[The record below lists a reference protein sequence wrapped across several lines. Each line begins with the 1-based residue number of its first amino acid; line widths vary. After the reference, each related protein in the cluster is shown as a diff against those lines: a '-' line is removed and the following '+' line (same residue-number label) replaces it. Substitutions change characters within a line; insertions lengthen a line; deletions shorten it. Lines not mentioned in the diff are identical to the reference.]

1 MPKAAAIQPNE
12 WATIHPNFEGFD
24 IGRLNRVVTDYAFV
38 ELAMAKR
45 WHRRTGL
52 GRACAVIGRIFTI
65 LGLMAGIAL
74 ATFVLAGTD
83 SEALLPVVWAGSA
96 LACVAVLGF
105 FVPWALTPYRQWDRT
120 LCGISVMMG
129 VVALLSLGSVLVRG
143 VTIVPLWSVLVP
155 LAVLLLVAAGA
166 IVADV
171 RLRTTGKPPAVDLA
185 SLSPNEIE
193 VLLKVRRRALTILRS
208 RNIVAYADFR
218 QFDESPLDTPP
229 SGA

>member
-1 MPKAAAIQPNE
+1 MPRAAAIQPNE
-12 WATIHPNFEGFD
+12 WATTHPNFEGFD
-24 IGRLNRVVTDYAFV
+24 LGSLNRVVIDYAFI
-38 ELAMAKR
+38 ELTMAKR

-65 LGLMAGIAL
+65 IGLTAGVAL
-74 ATFVLAGTD
+74 AAFMLVGTD
-83 SEALLPVVWAGSA
+83 SEALLPVVWSGSA

-129 VVALLSLGSVLVRG
+129 VVALLSLGSALVRG
-143 VTIVPLWSVLVP
+143 VTIAPLWSVVVP
-155 LAVLLLVAAGA
+155 LVVLLLVAVGA

-171 RLRTTGKPPAVDLA
+171 RLRTTELPPAVDLN

-208 RNIVAYADFR
+208 RNIVSYADFR
-218 QFDESPLDTPP
+218 GFDESPLDP
-229 SGA
+229 SPTSA

>member
-12 WATIHPNFEGFD
+12 WATTHPNFEGFD
-24 IGRLNRVVTDYAFV
+24 LGSLNRVVIDYAFI
-38 ELAMAKR
+38 ELTMAKR

-74 ATFVLAGTD
+74 AAFMLVGTD
-83 SEALLPVVWAGSA
+83 SEALLPVAWSGSA

-129 VVALLSLGSVLVRG
+129 VVALLSLGSALVRG
-143 VTIVPLWSVLVP
+143 VTIAPLWSVVVP
-155 LAVLLLVAAGA
+155 LVVLLLVAVGA

-171 RLRTTGKPPAVDLA
+171 RLRTTDMPPAVDLD
-185 SLSPNEIE
+185 SLSPKEIE

-208 RNIVAYADFR
+208 RNIVSYADFR
-218 QFDESPLDTPP
+218 GFDESPLDP
-229 SGA
+229 SPTTA